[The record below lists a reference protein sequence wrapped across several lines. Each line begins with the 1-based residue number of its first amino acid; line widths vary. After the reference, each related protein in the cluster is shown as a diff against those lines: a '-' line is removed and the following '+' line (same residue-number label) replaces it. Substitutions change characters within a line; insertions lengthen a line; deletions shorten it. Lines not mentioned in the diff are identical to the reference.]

1 MNDYYEVERIITR
14 KNKGK
19 NKKYLIKWEGYSIK
33 DCTWEP
39 LSHLDKINFLVEDFE
54 KNFPFSIDKRLL
66 RKYLHFKKRKN
77 NIHKKRT
84 HKPVEITGNNHII
97 INLEEFIIMDKEEAV
112 KQASNT
118 FEKIEIEEGKNDDD
132 NGNDEENLSES
143 TEENNECKLIKP
155 IIIW

>member
-66 RKYLHFKKRKN
+66 RKYLRFKKRKN
-77 NIHKKRT
+77 NKKMT

-118 FEKIEIEEGKNDDD
+118 FEKIEIEEGKNADD